1 MSDAR
6 LSDIL
11 RAIGGDDD
19 QRIENLTQRMEA
31 IRREVLDEMAN
42 VMAAHHTVSHPRT
55 FEDRIEIERAAYERG
70 RRYGLEQ
77 AAAKLWDA
85 ADRCLCVELSNEDR
99 GYGTWPIFKKNPA
112 CPVHGLRGPEGGKP

>member
-70 RRYGLEQ
+70 AREL
-77 AAAKLWDA
+77 AAYYDA
-85 ADRCLCVELSNEDR
+85 SLAVKAGSIVERFLKE
-99 GYGTWPIFKKNPA
+99 
-112 CPVHGLRGPEGGKP
+112 EKP